1 MGIPSTFSLSR
12 ILIHFLI
19 YTAAV
24 LITNWKVINMVVIG
38 SNNDDWI
45 NKIDFSFFLLEIDKN
60 LYHKCV
66 LASSLEFRIVII
78 ITITGLQNV
87 QPNFYIFFA
96 FSCIIKL
103 NFEELNTDIIRTQC
117 TVFDKHNQIK

>member
-1 MGIPSTFSLSR
+1 
-12 ILIHFLI
+12 
-19 YTAAV
+19 
-24 LITNWKVINMVVIG
+24 
-38 SNNDDWI
+38 
-45 NKIDFSFFLLEIDKN
+45 
-60 LYHKCV
+60 

-117 TVFDKHNQIK
+117 TVFDKITKLSNICTKYNAQYANTNHHCNMQISLDTRSAYERIQNIDIDITAKKILKRFITLTW